1 MKFKAHQQG
10 VTLLIAMIFLILLSL
25 FAVSAFKNSTGN
37 LRIVGNMQSR
47 QEAIAVGQKAL
58 EKTLSSSEFSTNP
71 AGVASSPV
79 TVDIDGNG
87 TVDYIANLNPQP
99 HCYRT
104 KPIKSSELNPAL
116 AADRSCMKSSV
127 TQQGGLDVSNAEA
140 EAGNSL
146 CANSEW
152 NIGAQVVDARS
163 GAKVVI
169 NEGVG
174 VRVLETDAADF
185 CKENP

>member
-1 MKFKAHQQG
+1 MKSKVHQQG
-10 VTLLIAMIFLILLSL
+10 IVLVVAMTLLVLMSIFAAST
-25 FAVSAFKNSTGN
+25 FKSSTGN

-58 EKTLSSSEFSTNP
+58 EKTISSAEFTSNP
-71 AGVASSPV
+71 LAVAATPI

-87 TVDYIANLNPQP
+87 AVDYIATLNPQP

-104 KPIKSSELNPAL
+104 TAIKSSELNPEL
-116 AADRSCMKSSV
+116 AADRSCMKSSA
-127 TQQGGLDVSNAEA
+127 TMQGGLDIPNAAA
-140 EAGNSL
+140 EVGNSL
-146 CANSEW
+146 CATSEW

-163 GAKVVI
+163 GTKVVI

-174 VRVLETDAADF
+174 VRVLETDAANS
-185 CKENP
+185 CL

>member
-1 MKFKAHQQG
+1 MTSKARQQG
-10 VTLLIAMIFLILLSL
+10 VTLLIAMIFLVLMSL
-25 FAVSAFKNSTGN
+25 FATSAFKSSTGN

-58 EKTLSSSEFSTNP
+58 EKTISSTEFTTNP
-71 AGVASSPV
+71 LAVAATPF

-87 TVDYIANLNPQP
+87 SVDYTATLNPQP

-104 KPIKSSELNPAL
+104 KAIKSSELNPAL
-116 AADRSCMKSSV
+116 AADRSCMKSSATV
-127 TQQGGLDVSNAEA
+127 QGGLDVPNAGAEA
-140 EAGNSL
+140 NISL

-152 NIGAQVVDARS
+152 NIGVQVVDARS

-174 VRVLETDAADF
+174 VRVLETDAANS
-185 CKENP
+185 CL

>member
-1 MKFKAHQQG
+1 MKFKARQQG
-10 VTLLIAMIFLILLSL
+10 VTLVIAMIFLILLSL
-25 FAVSAFKNSTGN
+25 FAVSAFKNATGN
-37 LRIVGNMQSR
+37 LRIIGNMQSR

-58 EKTLSSSEFSTNP
+58 EKTLSSSEFSSNP

-79 TVDIDGNG
+79 NVDIDGDG
-87 TVDYIANLNPQP
+87 TVDYTANLNPRP

-116 AADRSCMKSSV
+116 AADRSCMKSGV
-127 TQQGGLDVSNAEA
+127 TQQGGLDVSHAEA

-146 CANSEW
+146 CANSAW
-152 NIGAQVVDARS
+152 NIGAQVVDMRS
-163 GAKVVI
+163 SAKVVI

-174 VRVLETDAADF
+174 IRVLETDAANS
-185 CKENP
+185 CL